1 MKPERR
7 VLVVAGS
14 DSSGG
19 AGIARDV
26 EVLTGL
32 GVRAALAVTAVTAQT
47 HERVVAVE
55 PMPPA
60 LVMAQMEAAL
70 EAGPVD
76 AIKIGMLAKQG
87 TVEAVASVL
96 RKHAHIP
103 AVLDPVLVSTSG
115 RRLLEHDAEAVLK
128 QDLLPLCRLVT
139 PNWLE
144 LAALTNAKPAWR
156 EEDAFLQADLLLE
169 AGCGAVLVKGG
180 HAPAEKNA
188 TDILLRGGAAPL
200 RFEAPRAP
208 ENIRGSG
215 CALASSIAGGLAG
228 GKPLEESILQAKRS
242 ISRMFNAQAA
252 RLSVGH

>member
-1 MKPERR
+1 MRPEPR

-26 EVLTGL
+26 EVLAER
-32 GVRAALAVTAVTAQT
+32 GVRASLAVTAVTAQT

-70 EAGPVD
+70 EAGPVG
-76 AIKIGMLAKQG
+76 AIKIGMLATG
-87 TVEAVASVL
+87 GAVEAVASVL
-96 RKHAHIP
+96 RKHTDIP
-103 AVLDPVLVSTSG
+103 VVLDPVLVSSSG
-115 RRLLEHDAEAVLK
+115 GRLLERDGVAVLK

-144 LAALTNAKPAWR
+144 LAALTDAAPAWG
-156 EEDAFLQADLLLE
+156 EEDAFRQVNDLLD

-180 HAPAEKNA
+180 HAPTDKNA
-188 TDILLRGGAAPL
+188 TDILLRRGAAPL

-208 ENIRGSG
+208 GTLRGSG
-215 CALASSIAGGLAG
+215 CAFASSIAGGLAE
-228 GKPLEESILQAKRS
+228 GKPLEESIRQAKRS
-242 ISRMFNAQAA
+242 ISRMFKAQDAG
-252 RLSVGH
+252 LLVGH